1 MAMKDNSKLVFNYLK
16 KIHGGDPVTAA
27 DVAEALDLTK
37 RQVDGIFTAFQK
49 KDLGVRVPVIVEL
62 EDGSTAEVKFLELT
76 AAGLDFDPDAE

>member
-49 KDLGVRVPVIVEL
+49 KELGVRVPGQHRQEPVALSHLFRSSVLLI
-62 EDGSTAEVKFLELT
+62 
-76 AAGLDFDPDAE
+76 